1 MTLAELIK
9 ILLGIQEEHGDDLP
23 VTIPLNDVD
32 IVIDQVEIHDS
43 NLDSGKYIKLQ
54 P

>member
-9 ILLGIQEEHGDDLP
+9 ILLGIQKEHGDGLP
-23 VTIPLNDVD
+23 VTVPLNDVD
-32 IVIDQVEIHDS
+32 ISVDHIEIKDS